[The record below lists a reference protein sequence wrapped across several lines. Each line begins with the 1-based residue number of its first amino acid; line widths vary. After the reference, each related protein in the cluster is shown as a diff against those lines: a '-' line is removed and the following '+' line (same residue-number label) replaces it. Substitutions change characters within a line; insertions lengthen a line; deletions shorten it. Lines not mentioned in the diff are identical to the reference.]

1 MEQIA
6 ENRKIGLSFGVM
18 SPKISVQLKEQKF
31 SFNKEK
37 IIIFEKEIDAINRLR
52 FGSNLLTDSMVDK
65 IIPKL
70 YKKIVTHVA
79 KENKLSVK
87 F

>member
-1 MEQIA
+1 MEQVA

-31 SFNKEK
+31 YFNKEK
-37 IIIFEKEIDAINRLR
+37 IIIFEKEIDAINTLR
-52 FGSNLLTDSMVDK
+52 FGGNLLTDSMVDK

-70 YKKIVTHVA
+70 YKKIVQHVA